1 MSPDVLRVISFAAVL
16 VALVFLVV
24 AIRRVRG
31 ETAASPLAPALA
43 IILTVAGTFLYLVL
57 TGAPLN
63 PVPAVVAA
71 LLGFLLGLAE
81 GGRVRLGRRGSMLV
95 RHGGAGYLVVWGVA
109 LVLAAAL
116 GQAGYAAAQAAG
128 ILAMVFAAGWA
139 TGANGLLL
147 LRVLRQRS
155 ATGVLLAPAVAA
167 AAAPTP
173 APVPAPAPVPT
184 PAPVPAPAAPSA
196 WLTVMQGPAS
206 APWVALL
213 GPPVSIGRDPAST
226 LALADG
232 STSWAH
238 ARVELRDGRWYLFDL
253 GSSNGTWVNGVR
265 VPWHPLADG
274 DQVQLGTAVLR
285 FSA

>member
-1 MSPDVLRVISFAAVL
+1 MSPDLLRVISFAAVL

-63 PVPAVVAA
+63 PVPVVVAA
-71 LLGFLLGLAE
+71 LLGFLCGLAE
-81 GGRVRLGRRGSMLV
+81 GGRIRLGHRGSMLI
-95 RHGGAGYLVVWGVA
+95 RRGGAGYLVVWGVA

-139 TGANGLLL
+139 TGANGLFL

-155 ATGVLLAPAVAA
+155 ATGVQLAPAVAL
-167 AAAPTP
+167 
-173 APVPAPAPVPT
+173 APVPAPAP
-184 PAPVPAPAAPSA
+184 AAPAA

-206 APWVALL
+206 APWVALW

-238 ARVELRDGRWYLFDL
+238 ARVELRDGRWYVFDL

-274 DQVQLGTAVLR
+274 DQVQLGTTVLR

>member
-1 MSPDVLRVISFAAVL
+1 MSPDLLRVISLAAVL

-63 PVPAVVAA
+63 PVPVVVAA
-71 LLGFLLGLAE
+71 LLGFLFGLAE
-81 GGRVRLGRRGSMLV
+81 GGRIRLGHRGSMLI
-95 RHGGAGYLVVWGVA
+95 RRGGAGYLVVWGVA

-128 ILAMVFAAGWA
+128 ILAMIFAAGWA

-155 ATGVLLAPAVAA
+155 ATGVQLAPAVAA

-173 APVPAPAPVPT
+173 APVPTPPRSPPPPRRHHPPGSRSCKAPPAPPGSPCGAPRSRSAAT
-184 PAPVPAPAAPSA
+184 PRAPSPSRTGLPPGPMPA
-196 WLTVMQGPAS
+196 WSSVMAGGTSSTWARPTGP
-206 APWVALL
+206 
-213 GPPVSIGRDPAST
+213 G
-226 LALADG
+226 
-232 STSWAH
+232 
-238 ARVELRDGRWYLFDL
+238 
-253 GSSNGTWVNGVR
+253 
-265 VPWHPLADG
+265 
-274 DQVQLGTAVLR
+274 
-285 FSA
+285 

>member
-1 MSPDVLRVISFAAVL
+1 MSPDLLRVISLAAVL

-63 PVPAVVAA
+63 PVPVVVAA
-71 LLGFLLGLAE
+71 LLGFLCGLAE
-81 GGRVRLGRRGSMLV
+81 GGKIRLGHRGSMLI
-95 RHGGAGYLVVWGVA
+95 RRGGAGYLVVWGVA

-155 ATGVLLAPAVAA
+155 ATGVQLAPAVAA
-167 AAAPTP
+167 AA
-173 APVPAPAPVPT
+173 VPA

-206 APWVALL
+206 APWVALW

-238 ARVELRDGRWYLFDL
+238 ARVELRDGRWYVFDL

-265 VPWHPLADG
+265 VPWHPFADG
-274 DQVQLGTAVLR
+274 DQVQLGTTVLR

>member
-1 MSPDVLRVISFAAVL
+1 MSPDVLRVISLAAVL

-43 IILTVAGTFLYLVL
+43 IILTVAGTFLYLVQ
-57 TGAPLN
+57 TGSPLN
-63 PVPAVVAA
+63 PVPVVVAA
-71 LLGFLLGLAE
+71 LLGFFFGLAE
-81 GGRVRLGRRGSMLV
+81 GGRIRLGHRGSMLV
-95 RHGGAGYLVVWGVA
+95 RRGGAGYLVVWGVA

-128 ILAMVFAAGWA
+128 IVAMVFAAGWA

-155 ATGVLLAPAVAA
+155 ATGVQLAPAVAA
-167 AAAPTP
+167 AAASTPTP
-173 APVPAPAPVPT
+173 APT
-184 PAPVPAPAAPSA
+184 PVPAPAAPSA

-206 APWVALL
+206 APWVALW

-226 LALADG
+226 LALGDG

-238 ARVELRDGRWYLFDL
+238 ARVELRDGRWYVFDL
-253 GSSNGTWVNGVR
+253 GSSNGTWVNRVR

-274 DQVQLGTAVLR
+274 DQVQLGTTVLR